1 MKKSIFFFLFFSI
14 IVNTFYLPNLQSESP
29 NHDLGCN
36 NKISKNFILNHLN
49 LKIKKIEID
58 THNYRSWIVN
68 NIRIITSNTRFIPN
82 NFKKR
87 FNATIRVTYDNDVT
101 CILKGRVRHSGDAK
115 DHIAL
120 KDNSIIQSLDIVL
133 DKGNIKGIT
142 RFKLFKPDVR
152 GVLEDVV
159 IQTQILRNFGFLA
172 PRSFKVD
179 ARINETNSVMLF
191 QEKAAKEL
199 LEYNNR
205 REGPILEGDQKFFF
219 ELVKNIPDNNLSNWS
234 VGTPFLRTKSSKV
247 MLSKLTNANLINK
260 GDVHK
265 QISLDAVNKLNLIYL
280 YWSNRFQDSK
290 NNFFYFDYDLDNT
303 LLSLYNKDQII
314 KLDEYNLFMQATNS
328 HHALSASNRKFY
340 WNSIENFFEPIM
352 YDANPDIEKD
362 FSSTTTVK
370 NRLPIS
376 KYFFQS
382 LENLELKLANIDID
396 NLHEKTLLS
405 GLTLSEEKIRKKIKK
420 IEKNLEVIKKS
431 FENNLSKETISYNNY
446 TYIENILRK
455 FNDNLNEINPKTY
468 LIKLENNDLYK
479 CKIYLEDCESFD
491 ILDQDLALLLEGE
504 FKKDNIYYQYVG
516 NNIDLK
522 DLNLKKNYNFH
533 KFLNTNIVH
542 DDGIQLEIDEE
553 NNLLKIEQRKIGA
566 RLSIINGSLK
576 NTTIV
581 YNGIDIIN
589 GQNKTLNSPP
599 NYPIDNKGLTG
610 CISLINLNLEDINL
624 SASNSNCE
632 DTINFINSK
641 GTVNSITIENSFSD
655 ALDVDFSKLK
665 INNITISNALNDC
678 VDFSYGI
685 YELGKLDLKNCGDK
699 GISIGEASNVLVD
712 QVNVDKAETGIA
724 TKDSSNLNLFNGNI
738 KNSETCISAY
748 NKKQE
753 FLGAIIEIRKVNCK
767 YFTKK
772 FDSDNFSLILF
783 DKN

>member
-1 MKKSIFFFLFFSI
+1 
-14 IVNTFYLPNLQSESP
+14 
-29 NHDLGCN
+29 
-36 NKISKNFILNHLN
+36 
-49 LKIKKIEID
+49 
-58 THNYRSWIVN
+58 
-68 NIRIITSNTRFIPN
+68 
-82 NFKKR
+82 
-87 FNATIRVTYDNDVT
+87 
-101 CILKGRVRHSGDAK
+101 
-115 DHIAL
+115 
-120 KDNSIIQSLDIVL
+120 
-133 DKGNIKGIT
+133 
-142 RFKLFKPDVR
+142 
-152 GVLEDVV
+152 
-159 IQTQILRNFGFLA
+159 
-172 PRSFKVD
+172 
-179 ARINETNSVMLF
+179 
-191 QEKAAKEL
+191 
-199 LEYNNR
+199 
-205 REGPILEGDQKFFF
+205 
-219 ELVKNIPDNNLSNWS
+219 
-234 VGTPFLRTKSSKV
+234 
-247 MLSKLTNANLINK
+247 
-260 GDVHK
+260 
-265 QISLDAVNKLNLIYL
+265 
-280 YWSNRFQDSK
+280 
-290 NNFFYFDYDLDNT
+290 
-303 LLSLYNKDQII
+303 
-314 KLDEYNLFMQATNS
+314 
-328 HHALSASNRKFY
+328 
-340 WNSIENFFEPIM
+340 M

-610 CISLINLNLEDINL
+610 CISYKFKLEDINL

-632 DTINFINSK
+632 DT
-641 GTVNSITIENSFSD
+641 
-655 ALDVDFSKLK
+655 
-665 INNITISNALNDC
+665 
-678 VDFSYGI
+678 
-685 YELGKLDLKNCGDK
+685 
-699 GISIGEASNVLVD
+699 
-712 QVNVDKAETGIA
+712 
-724 TKDSSNLNLFNGNI
+724 
-738 KNSETCISAY
+738 
-748 NKKQE
+748 
-753 FLGAIIEIRKVNCK
+753 
-767 YFTKK
+767 
-772 FDSDNFSLILF
+772 
-783 DKN
+783 